1 MGGTPSGFIAFSL
14 PNPSRHEPPSFSPN
28 ITHPN
33 IWCRGTPTP
42 YVRPD
47 AGTVNPLEREH
58 ARGKLRRPIIQEPS
72 VRRPGPPQFNPNVKH
87 PNAATTN
94 LNARPIVGPPSGPL
108 VFGPPPPPVNQTQT
122 PSSSPDIAHPNI
134 WRQGIPAS
142 YVSPEAVT
150 MERLQHENALR
161 KMRSPITQKQ
171 NVRLI
176 KLPCFKLSNA
186 EATKFLPN
194 PIPTVPSTFAE
205 RRAVRLTNTDP
216 SGVAGPAK
224 VVTTVTRTPQRAIS
238 ASEVFRE
245 VRDCV
250 IEYLGSDV
258 QK

>member
-1 MGGTPSGFIAFSL
+1 MAFGL
-14 PNPSRHEPPSFSPN
+14 PYPPRHEPPSFSPN

-42 YVRPD
+42 YVKPD

-58 ARGKLRRPIIQEPS
+58 SRRKLRRKIIQEPS
-72 VRRPGPPQFNPNVKH
+72 VRRPGPPQVNTNVKH
-87 PNAATTN
+87 PSAATTN
-94 LNARPIVGPPSGPL
+94 LNASPIVGPPSGSL
-108 VFGPPPPPVNQTQT
+108 VFGPPSPPVNQTQT
-122 PSSSPDIAHPNI
+122 PSFSPNIAHPNG
-134 WRQGIPAS
+134 WRRGIPTS
-142 YVSPEAVT
+142 YVSPKAVT
-150 MERLQHENALR
+150 TERLQHENALR
-161 KMRSPITQKQ
+161 KMRSPMTQKQ

-176 KLPCFKLSNA
+176 KLPCFQRSNA
-186 EATKFLPN
+186 EATKISPK
-194 PIPTVPSTFAE
+194 PMPTVPSAFAE
-205 RRAVRLTNTDP
+205 RRAVRLTDTDP

-224 VVTTVTRTPQRAIS
+224 VVTTVFRVPQRAIS